1 MLRSSDDEATF
12 AQLVDANGL
21 EVLKWMN
28 QQGFITNTQYASAF
42 DSKGNL
48 SAEAAN
54 DLKGIMYQSIFTGGS
69 TRLEE
74 MFNKMP
80 AKAQRAILA
89 TAFRDYDSILAD
101 RMISEIQQS
110 IIAFDALMGYEQFRD
125 AANAEASQHAAE
137 AWKLQF
143 AFDDVSG
150 KPYLPSETFS
160 NFALALAAMYKGST
174 QKHIQSVFNMMYDIV
189 QGTEQDNLFE
199 VADKTPKPL
208 AEAIRRALNI
218 EYEPIVKPT
227 TDNGSNGS
235 PVLDINSEN
244 GQDGRPG
251 SDGNPDGA
259 EQPES
264 KAEPSDSG
272 TGTASD
278 SGQGGKLATEEAD
291 FTPEEIEALSHATFT
306 NSVTGQ
312 TIKLTGH
319 TIMPDGRPAFK
330 GNMDGGRGS
339 IGRFMHNLIRKSSIV
354 LHGQRMP

>member
-1 MLRSSDDEATF
+1 
-12 AQLVDANGL
+12 
-21 EVLKWMN
+21 
-28 QQGFITNTQYASAF
+28 
-42 DSKGNL
+42 
-48 SAEAAN
+48 
-54 DLKGIMYQSIFTGGS
+54 
-69 TRLEE
+69 
-74 MFNKMP
+74 
-80 AKAQRAILA
+80 
-89 TAFRDYDSILAD
+89 
-101 RMISEIQQS
+101 
-110 IIAFDALMGYEQFRD
+110 
-125 AANAEASQHAAE
+125 
-137 AWKLQF
+137 
-143 AFDDVSG
+143 
-150 KPYLPSETFS
+150 
-160 NFALALAAMYKGST
+160 
-174 QKHIQSVFNMMYDIV
+174 MMYDIV

-208 AEAIRRALNI
+208 AEAIRRVHNI

-227 TDNGSNGS
+227 TDNGSNGSNGS

-278 SGQGGKLATEEAD
+278 SGQGGELATEEAD